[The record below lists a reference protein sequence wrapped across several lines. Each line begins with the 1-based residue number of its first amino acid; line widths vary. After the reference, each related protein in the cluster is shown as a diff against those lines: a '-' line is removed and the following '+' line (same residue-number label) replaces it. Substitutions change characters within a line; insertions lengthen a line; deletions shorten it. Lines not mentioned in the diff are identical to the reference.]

1 MSQSSMPSQFGQTQ
15 GQLLGTK
22 IDPSSVYVAEG
33 AVLVTLGVISIIA
46 PAVTSLIIAL
56 FVGWLLLIGGLFRA
70 AALYQQRHAPGFW
83 WSAIA
88 TALAII
94 LGLMLIIDP
103 IRAMLSLTIV
113 LMIMFIV
120 EGITSI
126 LTALDFRKHVH
137 NWGLLL
143 FSGLI
148 DLALAYMVYLTWPGS
163 GIAVIGLL
171 VGVYL
176 IFTGMSV
183 SLTGLAS
190 RSVAAGRKTP
200 EQTVDQGFP
209 RGSAPSV

>member
-1 MSQSSMPSQFGQTQ
+1 MSQPSIASQPGETR
-15 GQLLGTK
+15 GGEAAP
-22 IDPSSVYVAEG
+22 IISPSAVYVAEG
-33 AVLVTLGVISIIA
+33 AVMVTLGVIAIIA
-46 PAVTSLIIAL
+46 PVVSSLVIAL

-70 AALYQQRHAPGFW
+70 AALLQKRHAPGFW
-83 WSAIA
+83 WSAA
-88 TALAII
+88 AAGLAVL

-120 EGITSI
+120 EGVGSI
-126 LTALDFRKHVH
+126 FTALDFRKRVH

-148 DLALAYMVYLTWPGS
+148 DLVLAYMIYLTWPGS
-163 GIAVIGLL
+163 GVAVVGLL

-176 IFTGMSV
+176 IFTGMAV

-190 RSVAAGRKTP
+190 RSVAAGRKAPETP
-200 EQTVDQGFP
+200 EAGFP
-209 RGSAPSV
+209 HGAAPTA